1 MRPEI
6 ALKHEFVEVMPQDLQ
21 EHKLYVSLTYNTAV
35 HKCCCGCG
43 RKVVTPLSPA
53 AWRLTYD
60 GRTVSLEPSV
70 GNWSFP
76 CQSHYWITHG
86 MIRWVGHWSRDMIEA
101 GRELEAL
108 AREKYYAATSPRT
121 TTDPGHESGE
131 PVKARRRVG
140 ILARLRRRLWG

>member
-21 EHKLYVSLTYNTAV
+21 EHTLYVSLTYNTAV

-70 GNWSFP
+70 GTWSSP
-76 CQSHYWITHG
+76 CQSHYWISHS
-86 MIRWVGHWSRDMIEA
+86 MVRWAGQWSRDMIET
-101 GRELEAL
+101 GRAHEAL
-108 AREKYYAATSPRT
+108 AR
-121 TTDPGHESGE
+121 
-131 PVKARRRVG
+131 
-140 ILARLRRRLWG
+140 